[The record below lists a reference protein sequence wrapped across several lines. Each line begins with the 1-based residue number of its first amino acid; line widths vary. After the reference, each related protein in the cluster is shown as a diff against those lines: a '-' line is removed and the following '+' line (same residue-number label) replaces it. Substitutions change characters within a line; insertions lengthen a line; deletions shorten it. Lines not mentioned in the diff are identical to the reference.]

1 VQPPAPLPRLTQRQ
15 LAAVA
20 GAGAVLGVL
29 VVAVAVR
36 GCRDVQRGDLE
47 QRVARMEDLL
57 GIVDGGT
64 TLSPDASPLPI
75 VSADDRAAPCAM
87 ARVAAY
93 RAWTEA
99 IAKAKLIAAP
109 AQAACADEWTDKK
122 KQACYYTTGAT
133 VRTAQ
138 AARDAIMA
146 GGSSTRDVVKAVKDD
161 PKNDALPR
169 ARTAS
174 DAVLAACDDE
184 DGG

>member
-1 VQPPAPLPRLTQRQ
+1 M
-15 LAAVA
+15 
-20 GAGAVLGVL
+20 GGVLGVL
-29 VVAVAVR
+29 FVAIAVR
-36 GCRDVQRGDLE
+36 GCRDTQRRDLE

-64 TLSPDASPLPI
+64 TLSPDASPLPV
-75 VSADDRAAPCAM
+75 VSADDRAGPCAM

-109 AQAACADEWTDKK
+109 AQAVCADEWTDKK
-122 KQACYYTTGAT
+122 KQACYYTANAT

-138 AARDAIMA
+138 AAREAVMT
-146 GGSSTRDVVKAVKDD
+146 GGSTTRDVLQAVKDD

-174 DAVLAACDDE
+174 DAVLAACDE